1 MQEEEQSQ
9 GRLQVYRK
17 LMKYFLTLQAETSLV
32 SIFLFFTLSWNDLFM
47 CALPDSELL
56 KGTTWILLM
65 NDEVF
70 IIPEGGGGSEDWRVA
85 CFVGKWK
92 GQEDSQA
99 ENTSSLAW
107 QAWVWIVAPSFEALG
122 FWASYINL
130 LKT

>member
-1 MQEEEQSQ
+1 
-9 GRLQVYRK
+9 
-17 LMKYFLTLQAETSLV
+17 
-32 SIFLFFTLSWNDLFM
+32 M

-107 QAWVWIVAPSFEALG
+107 QAWV
-122 FWASYINL
+122 
-130 LKT
+130 